1 MRAGTGM
8 TPLSGGETTRET
20 DPHAVSEISTPT
32 GPIGPWRETETAHDI
47 FGDFT

>member
-20 DPHAVSEISTPT
+20 AQLAVLAISTPT
-32 GPIGPWRETETAHDI
+32 GPIGPWRETETAYEI